1 MKERNNKHFYFHA
14 GLHLQ
19 MMKTL
24 YKACQG
30 YAQWKQEHGPGYKPW
45 LYPEQMETPKLI
57 IEQVRIFCYCRYLVK
72 SSPYMFLFLHE
83 QPLTSSPTSST
94 DKCNW
99 KDEKEGKVIL
109 KAKS

>member
-1 MKERNNKHFYFHA
+1 MKVRNNKHFYFYA

-30 YAQWKQEHGPGYKPW
+30 YAQWKQQHGPGYKPW

-57 IEQVRIFCYCRYLVK
+57 IEQVSIFCYLYGVK
-72 SSPYMFLFLHE
+72 IFFLHVPFF
-83 QPLTSSPTSST
+83 Q
-94 DKCNW
+94 
-99 KDEKEGKVIL
+99 
-109 KAKS
+109 